1 MRMANFINLSVVC
14 GFFIGLVAGLLR
26 YNEPEMILFVMLVVT
41 IVMYLI
47 SLIMSALYVFMIQ
60 PQRSMLINKQAI
72 EKRFEYF
79 DTALDETEQEV
90 RSIGRFLKNL
100 NLSKETQE
108 EKRKA

>member
-47 SLIMSALYVFMIQ
+47 SLVMAAVYVFMIK
-60 PQRSMLINKQAI
+60 PQHSMFINKQAI
-72 EKRFEYF
+72 EKRFEEF
-79 DTALDETEQEV
+79 DTELDRAEQEV
-90 RSIGRFLKNL
+90 RSIGRFIKNL
-100 NLSKETQE
+100 NLSNELQE
-108 EKRKA
+108 ERQKA